1 MSRFRHHA
9 DLRLSEAIAI
19 AGNEIV
25 DSISHP
31 AWQHSANASN
41 APNAAKF
48 LQEIKYRVGPREQVL
63 VSSSV
68 IPHDINRIEILS
80 ICAMMLQKIFRKLAL
95 QGRETKTISRVSVEQ
110 KLVQTIAKPA
120 NTVIENKRI
129 GHSIPQAQ
137 QRRSRIVMDRDQSSL
152 CGFSYFAKSLSSG

>member
-9 DLRLSEAIAI
+9 DLRLSEDAIAI

-25 DSISHP
+25 DSIPHP

-48 LQEIKYRVGPREQVL
+48 LQETKYRVGPREQVL
-63 VSSSV
+63 INCFV

-80 ICAMMLQKIFRKLAL
+80 VCAMTLQKVFRKLAL
-95 QGRETKTISRVSVEQ
+95 Q
-110 KLVQTIAKPA
+110 
-120 NTVIENKRI
+120 
-129 GHSIPQAQ
+129 
-137 QRRSRIVMDRDQSSL
+137 
-152 CGFSYFAKSLSSG
+152 